1 MGDCFLGSTGHR
13 KRRAISLAAISS
25 VAPVPRFH
33 SGASAK
39 VKSVGDNSGRG
50 GRLVKVL
57 VSDKIHEDGLKLIKE
72 FAEVEVAT
80 GLRPEELLERIK
92 DKDVMVVR
100 STTKVTADV
109 IAAGKQLKVI
119 ARAGVGLDNIDL
131 EAARSRG
138 IHVINAPEAPA
149 TAVSE
154 LVFAYMLSFA
164 RHLIRADSGTRQ
176 GKWEKKELMGTEL
189 KGKTL
194 GIIGTG
200 HIGREVGFRAAA
212 FKMNLLLHDVV
223 QNREFSEQT
232 GGKYVSLEDLL
243 KGSDYITLHIPLS
256 HKTRHMIGKRELN
269 MMKPTAV
276 LINTSR
282 GPIVDESALVEA
294 LREKKIGGACLD
306 VYTDEPLRKSPLFS
320 LPNVILTPHIGAST
334 VEAQRE
340 AAVIIARKIRDVI
353 K

>member
-1 MGDCFLGSTGHR
+1 M
-13 KRRAISLAAISS
+13 
-25 VAPVPRFH
+25 
-33 SGASAK
+33 
-39 VKSVGDNSGRG
+39 GDNSGRG
-50 GRLVKVL
+50 DHLVKVL
-57 VSDKIHEDGLKLIKE
+57 VSDKIHEDGLKLIRE

-80 GLRPEELLERIK
+80 GLKPEELLERIK

-100 STTKVTADV
+100 SATKVTADV
-109 IAAGKQLKVI
+109 IEAGKQLKVI
-119 ARAGVGLDNIDL
+119 ARAGAGLDNIDL
-131 EAARSRG
+131 EAARSKG
-138 IHVINAPEAPA
+138 IHVVNAPEAPA

-164 RHLIRADSGTRQ
+164 RNIIRADSGTRL
-176 GKWEKKELMGTEL
+176 GKWEKKELVGTEL

-200 HIGREVGFRAAA
+200 HIGREVGFRAVA
-212 FKMNLLLHDVV
+212 FKMKLLLHDVV
-223 QNREFSEQT
+223 QDREFAKQT

-243 KGSDYITLHIPLS
+243 RGSDYVTLHIPLS
-256 HKTRHMIGKRELN
+256 PKTRHIIGKRELS

-282 GPIVDESALVEA
+282 GAIVDEGALVEA
-294 LREKKIGGACLD
+294 LHEKKIGGACLD
-306 VYTDEPLRKSPLFS
+306 VYTDEPLRESPLFS

-340 AAVIIARKIRDVI
+340 ASIIIARKIREII